1 MMKVK
6 NVIEYEDIEFDWDVC
21 DRLYEEGCDLSVMGR
36 FIDVGF
42 WKDIFD
48 DYIEEYSDD
57 KDIVNIKKMLSNI
70 KDLDD
75 EVLVEF

>member
-6 NVIEYEDIEFDWDVC
+6 NVIGYKDVEFDWDVC
-21 DRLYEEGCDLSVMGR
+21 DRLYEEGSSLSVGGR

-42 WKDIFD
+42 WKEVFEM
-48 DYIEEYSDD
+48 YIDEYGDD
-57 KDIVNIKKMLSNI
+57 KEIVNIKKMLSNI
-70 KDLDD
+70 KELDG